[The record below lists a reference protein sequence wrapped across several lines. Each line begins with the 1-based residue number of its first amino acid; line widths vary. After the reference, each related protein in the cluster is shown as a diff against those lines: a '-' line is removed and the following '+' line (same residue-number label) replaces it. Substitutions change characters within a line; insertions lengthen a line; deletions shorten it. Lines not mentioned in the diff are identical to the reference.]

1 MVWLNHNGPVQPFGT
16 QVASGVT
23 VGGRGYNVWEGQQ
36 WFGDTV
42 SYTMT
47 TPATSVSGLD
57 LAPLAQDAV
66 SRGFLSASCY
76 LIDVEAGFEIWQG
89 GAGLATSSFSVAVN
103 GAAPVPPTCTVTY
116 QLGNSS
122 NGSMQA
128 NVILTDTGNSP
139 LNSWKLHWTFPGD
152 TKITSMWAGVY
163 AQSGAAVTVTN
174 ASYDGTIAAGASAEI
189 GFNGTYSSNDS
200 PPASITCT

>member
-1 MVWLNHNGPVQPFGT
+1 
-16 QVASGVT
+16 
-23 VGGRGYNVWEGQQ
+23 
-36 WFGDTV
+36 
-42 SYTMT
+42 MT

-66 SRGFLSASCY
+66 SRGFLSSSCY

-89 GAGLATSSFSVAVN
+89 GAGLATNSFSVAVN
-103 GAAPVPPTCTVTY
+103 GAAPVPPACTVSY
-116 QLGNSS
+116 QLEGSS

-139 LNSWKLHWTFPGD
+139 LNSWKLSWTFPGD
-152 TKITSMWAGVY
+152 TKITNMWAGVFS
-163 AQSGAAVTVTN
+163 QSGAAVTVTN
-174 ASYDGTIAAGASAEI
+174 ASYDGTVAPGSSVEI